1 MVRAPSDGYVT
12 QVALRPGV
20 MAASLPLRP
29 AMVFIP
35 QQGRQIVG
43 SFWQNSLQRMK
54 PGYKAEVVF
63 DALPGEVFSGSL
75 SHVLPAMSEGDIQSG
90 GNLVSASRVT
100 AHGRALAVINLDENL
115 DEYEL
120 PRGLQGKAIIISD
133 SDPLH
138 VSMIRRILLR
148 MMGWLN
154 YLFPIKG

>member
-1 MVRAPSDGYVT
+1 
-12 QVALRPGV
+12 
-20 MAASLPLRP
+20 
-29 AMVFIP
+29 MVFIP
-35 QQGRQIVG
+35 QQRRQIVG

-54 PGYKAEVVF
+54 PGFKAEVVL
-63 DALPGEVFSGSL
+63 DAIPGHVFSGSM
-75 SHVLPAMSEGDIQSG
+75 SHVLPAMSEGDIQSSG
-90 GNLVSASRVT
+90 TLVAASRV
-100 AHGRALAVINLDENL
+100 ASHGRALAVINLDEDL
-115 DEYEL
+115 DVYDL